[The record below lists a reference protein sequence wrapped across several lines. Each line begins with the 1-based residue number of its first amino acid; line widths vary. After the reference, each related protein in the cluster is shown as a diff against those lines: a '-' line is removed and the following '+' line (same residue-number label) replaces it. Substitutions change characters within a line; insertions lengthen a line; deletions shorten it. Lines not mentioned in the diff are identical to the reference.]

1 MAQLKIVDK
10 YNKGGPR
17 FQTNTVEAA
26 GQSYSAGDL
35 VTVAALAVTLATT
48 DPAAVYGIAQ
58 TAATGVTGTAAVIEM
73 IEPYDI
79 LEGYVGATAPLAANH
94 NVKYSVAVAAGSNS
108 ITIAGTGSNKTFF
121 ITDLLIDPITGL
133 YKTTVRGQFIPTC
146 LQSGVGTS

>member
-17 FQTNTVEAA
+17 YQTNTIEAA
-26 GQSYSAGDL
+26 GQSYLAGDL
-35 VTVAALAVTLATT
+35 VTVAALAVSIAAS

-58 TAATGVTGTAAVIEM
+58 TNATGTAGTAAVIEL
-73 IEPYDI
+73 IEAYDI
-79 LEGYVGATAPLAANH
+79 LEGSVGATAPVAANH

-108 ITIAGTGSNKTFF
+108 ITIGGGGSNKTFF
-121 ITDLLIDPITGL
+121 ITELLIDPITGL